1 MTLPITIAVQA
12 GGNSTRM
19 GQNKALID
27 LAGKPLI
34 AHVIDRLRPLS
45 ADLLIVCRDP
55 AAMAFLGVPAYTDI
69 LPDLGPIGGLATVLT
84 YAAQPNV
91 LMVGCDMPFANP
103 ALFAAL
109 IQVQQDTASP
119 YDAVVPYWN
128 ERPQPLHAL
137 YHRQCLPRVTQ
148 MIDAGERRMHR
159 LLDSLNV
166 RVFTHEETAR
176 YDADG
181 RAFTN
186 LNTPDDVAA
195 AHARMQTMTAD
206 EKESPCAS

>member
-1 MTLPITIAVQA
+1 MLPITIAVQA

-19 GQNKALID
+19 GQNKALVE

-34 AHVIDRLRPLS
+34 AHVIERLRPLH
-45 ADLLIVCRDP
+45 ADILIVARDP
-55 AAMAFLGVPAYTDI
+55 AAVAFLGVPVYADRV
-69 LPDLGPIGGLATVLT
+69 PDLGPIGGLMTALT
-84 YAAQPNV
+84 HAAQPTV
-91 LMVGCDMPFANP
+91 LMVGCDMPFASP

-109 IQVQQDTASP
+109 MQIQSEAASP

-137 YHRQCLPRVTQ
+137 YHAQCLPRVVQ
-148 MIDAGERRMHR
+148 MIETGERRMHR
-159 LLDSLNV
+159 LLDTLNV

-176 YDADG
+176 YDRDG
-181 RAFTN
+181 QAFTN

-195 AHARMQTMTAD
+195 AHAYIRGLT
-206 EKESPCAS
+206 